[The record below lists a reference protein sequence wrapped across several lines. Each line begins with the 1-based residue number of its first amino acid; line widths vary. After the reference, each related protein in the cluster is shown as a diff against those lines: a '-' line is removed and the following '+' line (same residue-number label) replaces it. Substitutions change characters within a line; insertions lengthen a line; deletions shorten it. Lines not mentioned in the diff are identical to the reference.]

1 MNFHHIALA
10 LLLSIAPALYAEDDH
25 EPPNELSYQAMVDSQ
40 SRFKCLYGY
49 AASKTGDHAAAVAI
63 FEDCIARWD
72 DVYSM
77 IWLAHLYE
85 DGAGVEQS
93 MEKAFALL
101 ARGAALHDE
110 AGYSSLARYHY
121 GRALY
126 RGEGTQ
132 ADPDKAVLALR
143 AAAAEGIDAAC
154 AFLRDAGRDCH

>member
-1 MNFHHIALA
+1 MSLRHLTLA
-10 LLLSIAPALYAEDDH
+10 LSLSFTTALFAETDH
-25 EPPNELSYQAMVDSQ
+25 DTPNELSYQAMVDSQ

-126 RGEGTQ
+126 RGEGTE
-132 ADPDKAVLALR
+132 ADPDTAVLALR
-143 AAAAEGIDAAC
+143 AAAAEGVDAAC
-154 AFLRDAGRDCH
+154 AFLRDAGHACD